1 MSFEG
6 LRTTSVAHPHH
17 ALKMLSSADSVI
29 IAGFCERYFVKK
41 DAQYA
46 ELL

>member
-1 MSFEG
+1 
-6 LRTTSVAHPHH
+6 
-17 ALKMLSSADSVI
+17 MLSLVDSVI
-29 IAGFCERYFVKK
+29 IAGSYERFFAKK